1 MTDWWPVLHPNS
13 TFQDRLIEAVLRQ
26 HVVTI
31 DYGKLHKEK
40 PYLLNCDLPTV
51 GKHLKIKI
59 KEQSFTVWQHNR
71 CEYFSFYCMVWM
83 GAPVQHPFSQG
94 LNTHKQS
101 DLFKL
106 CISEFCYLI
115 TSGGQHISLAYE
127 LWRTFFMS
135 EVDGGS
141 GEELIINPQ

>member
-1 MTDWWPVLHPNS
+1 M
-13 TFQDRLIEAVLRQ
+13 AVFHRVTTQAHGEFFLLLRG
-26 HVVTI
+26 VN
-31 DYGKLHKEK
+31 G
-40 PYLLNCDLPTV
+40 
-51 GKHLKIKI
+51 
-59 KEQSFTVWQHNR
+59 
-71 CEYFSFYCMVWM
+71 
-83 GAPVQHPFSQG
+83 GAPFQHPFSQG

-115 TSGGQHISLAYE
+115 TSGGQHISLACE